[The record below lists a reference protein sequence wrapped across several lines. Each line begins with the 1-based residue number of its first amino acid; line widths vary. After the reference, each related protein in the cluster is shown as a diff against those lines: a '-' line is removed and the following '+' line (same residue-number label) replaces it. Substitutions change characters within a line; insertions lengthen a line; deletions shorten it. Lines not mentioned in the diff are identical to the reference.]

1 MRKRSR
7 TLRGILKRQAV
18 ELDHNLALEGGADF
32 LESLDKW
39 LNSATARRNNALKLL
54 NTVRAGPM
62 TVARPSP
69 SSTRRSNQINRGQI
83 ASPSLAPEE
92 GANDIAAEN
101 HSEPVNSQRSSGAR
115 TAAGKRK
122 SSGNSRKHGLAALG
136 RHQPAAADIE
146 QLAKAICSGY
156 QDAALLAQARRIAE
170 NELVLQAIRAHKL
183 AVIERLRDPSA
194 VPLAKGDN
202 GTAMAQARLEEG
214 KLAEKE
220 CEALIAKIFE
230 KHKERLPPLAELNEL
245 LPHRRPHRRCP
256 GSSSGAPWLD
266 RGGPAERASR
276 TSTELT

>member
-1 MRKRSR
+1 MTSQRK
-7 TLRGILKRQAV
+7 I
-18 ELDHNLALEGGADF
+18 
-32 LESLDKW
+32 
-39 LNSATARRNNALKLL
+39 TA
-54 NTVRAGPM
+54 
-62 TVARPSP
+62 
-69 SSTRRSNQINRGQI
+69 NR
-83 ASPSLAPEE
+83 L
-92 GANDIAAEN
+92 
-101 HSEPVNSQRSSGAR
+101 NSQRSSGAR

-245 LPHRRPHRRCP
+245 LPTEDLIAVVQDLLLELPGLIEEDQQNEPLEPARNSRDRDEYQAVEAAAPDLDALERYERRAWSRQMRAFGDFMDIKCV
-256 GSSSGAPWLD
+256 LD
-266 RGGPAERASR
+266 QNRVMEKIS
-276 TSTELT
+276 